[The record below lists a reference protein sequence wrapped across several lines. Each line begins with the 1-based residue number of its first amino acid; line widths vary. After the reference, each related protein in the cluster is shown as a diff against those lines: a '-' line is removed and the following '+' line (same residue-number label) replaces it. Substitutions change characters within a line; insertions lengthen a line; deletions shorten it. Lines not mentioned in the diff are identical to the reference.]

1 MPVMQ
6 TMLHELNGKFGRDQ
20 IQATATR
27 KDAYAPGQQI
37 VGALIAGGTPLAP
50 AFKDYFAQMPGA
62 IHETLRS
69 VIHHALST
77 TPPTHVTFAWAPAY
91 DWEITVWQAPDTKT
105 TKGGV
110 TLLIKSRY
118 PDDAHPLA
126 S

>member
-6 TMLHELNGKFGRDQ
+6 TMLHELNHKFGRDQ
-20 IQATATR
+20 IQATAAR
-27 KDAYAPGQQI
+27 KDMYAPGQQI

-50 AFKDYFAQMPGA
+50 AFKDYLAQLPGA

-77 TPPTHVTFAWAPAY
+77 TPPTHITFAWAPAY
-91 DWEITVWQAPDTKT
+91 DYEITVWQAPDTRH
-105 TKGGV
+105 TKGGI

-118 PDDAHPLA
+118 PDDKHPL

>member
-6 TMLHELNGKFGRDQ
+6 TMLHELNYKFGRDQ
-20 IQATATR
+20 IQATAGR
-27 KDAYAPGQQI
+27 KDMYAPGEQI
-37 VGALIAGGTPLAP
+37 VGALIAGDTPLAP

-77 TPPTHVTFAWAPAY
+77 TPPTHVSFAWAPGY
-91 DWEITVWQAPDTKT
+91 DWEITVWQAPDTRT
-105 TKGGV
+105 TKGGI

-118 PDDAHPLA
+118 PDDKHPL

>member
-6 TMLHELNGKFGRDQ
+6 TMLHELNHKFGRDQ

-27 KDAYAPGQQI
+27 KDMYAPGEQI

-50 AFKDYFAQMPGA
+50 AFKDYLAQLPGA

-77 TPPTHVTFAWAPAY
+77 EPPTQITFAWAPAY
-91 DWEITVWQAPDTKT
+91 DYEITVWQAPDTRT
-105 TKGGV
+105 TKGGI

-118 PDDAHPLA
+118 PDDKHPL